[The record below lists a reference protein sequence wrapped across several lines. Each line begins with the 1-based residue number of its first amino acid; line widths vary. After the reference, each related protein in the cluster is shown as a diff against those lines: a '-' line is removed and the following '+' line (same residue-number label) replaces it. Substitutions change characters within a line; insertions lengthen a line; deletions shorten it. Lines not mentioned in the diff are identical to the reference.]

1 MANRA
6 PDEILRVTPISD
18 DERRRRLGR
27 RHRIHPT
34 GHIDSVPDIADALVA
49 LHSSDPVS
57 VFLSVAARSDGLGVA
72 EIEQAMYDDRSV
84 VRHHAMRRTLWV
96 MTPQVAEVAH
106 AACTRKIAAAERRRS
121 AQAADDADWFDEAVD
136 EVVAVVALQ
145 ERPIQTREI
154 GELRPAL
161 ARPIVFG
168 AGSNHEAPMS
178 AHTRAALIAAF
189 DGSIVR
195 TRPAGTWIGSQYAW
209 TDTPRWIDIDWDA
222 HDQPAAATELVRR
235 WLERFGPGT
244 LDDIVWWSG
253 MTKTDVRRSLEH
265 LGAAEVRLASGPGW
279 CLADDVADT
288 DESSPWAALLPALD
302 PTAMGWK
309 QRDWYLDS
317 ATGQRVTDRNGNI
330 GPTVWADGRVV
341 GGWAQRPDGAIAIE
355 LTAELSRAH
364 CDLLDAEIAR
374 LRSFI
379 GETRFRPRFPAP
391 NQRDL
396 LA

>member
-1 MANRA
+1 MT
-6 PDEILRVTPISD
+6 EISD
-18 DERRRRLGR
+18 DERRRRLAR
-27 RHRIHPT
+27 RHRLHPT
-34 GHIDSVPDIADALVA
+34 GRIDSVPDIADALVA

-57 VFLSVAARSDGLGVA
+57 VFLSVAARSDGLNVA
-72 EIEQAMYDDRSV
+72 DIEQAMYDDRSV

-121 AQAADDADWFDEAVD
+121 AKAAEDADWFDRAVD
-136 EVVAVVALQ
+136 EVVAVVALH

-161 ARPIVFG
+161 VRPIVFG
-168 AGSNHEAPMS
+168 AGSNHETPLS
-178 AHTRAALIAAF
+178 AHTRAALVAAF

-195 TRPAGTWIGSQYAW
+195 TRPAGTWVASQYAW

-222 HDQPAAATELVRR
+222 HDERTAATELVRR

-253 MTKTDVRRSLEH
+253 MTKTAVRRSLEH
-265 LGAAEVRLASGPGW
+265 LAAAEVRLASGAGW
-279 CLADDVADT
+279 CLADDVAET
-288 DESSPWAALLPALD
+288 DASSPWAALLPALD

-309 QRDWYLDS
+309 QRGWYLDPG
-317 ATGQRVTDRNGNI
+317 TEQRVTDRNGNI

-341 GGWAQRPDGAIAIE
+341 GGWAQRPDGEIAIE
-355 LTAELSRAH
+355 LTAELSDTH
-364 CDLLDAEIAR
+364 CELLDAEVAR
-374 LRSFI
+374 MRSFI
-379 GETRFRPRFPAP
+379 GDTRFRARFPAP